1 MSSYTFLAS
10 DFPRGTLLFTFFF
23 SPLRAIP
30 GPWLART
37 TRLWELVMVSKGK
50 FNQRAIHLHE
60 KYDTDIPLGPVVR
73 TAPNNRY
80 EAFSEP
86 HNQTLF
92 SFRDTKAHAK
102 SRRSMASLYSMTTLI
117 SYEYAVDHQNTV
129 LREEMLKFANKK
141 THVSLPQFL
150 QFYAFD
156 VISEITSATDVKF
169 LPSLGSFSLMHLT
182 SDSPY
187 FFLIDMLDKSF
198 STSSKFGLLPELWP
212 SILKRLRFFNKP
224 SPVTLLNISE
234 GYLAKYCEESRAI
247 KGNTNDEPLV
257 AKIIGLKGKDKM
269 TRRDAIGVCSN
280 NIAAGSDTTAITL
293 SSALYH
299 IYKDPKILQ
308 RPKYAISLSG
318 GKGSPASASRCRVPL
333 VRVVPEGGAE
343 INGYFVPE
351 GTEVGVNAWA
361 LNYNEVVYGHDAHV
375 FRPERWFASTPG
387 TASSAVS
394 LLAFGGG
401 AWTCIGKNIS
411 LLEMYK
417 VLPQIVH
424 EFNIEISED
433 TMPWST
439 ECNWF
444 VKQKYL
450 ISVKLRERGLSND
463 HYRKPMV

>member
-50 FNQRAIHLHE
+50 FNQRAIHLHK

-117 SYEYAVDHQNTV
+117 SP
-129 LREEMLKFANKK
+129 MFPCP
-141 THVSLPQFL
+141 SFSSSMP
-150 QFYAFD
+150 FD

-224 SPVTLLNISE
+224 SPVNLLNFSE

>member
-10 DFPRGTLLFTFFF
+10 DFPRDLLLLTITCYPR
-23 SPLRAIP
+23 SLAGKDHPVVGISHGQQGSRRDDMPLSLY
-30 GPWLART
+30 GL
-37 TRLWELVMVSKGK
+37 
-50 FNQRAIHLHE
+50 
-60 KYDTDIPLGPVVR
+60 DTDIPLGPVVR
-73 TAPNNRY
+73 IAPNNRY

-156 VISEITSATDVKF
+156 VISEITF
-169 LPSLGSFSLMHLT
+169 GESFSLMHLT

-234 GYLAKYCEESRAI
+234 GYLAKHCEESRAI

-257 AKIIGLKGKDKM
+257 AKIIGLEGKDKM

-280 NIAAGSDTTAITL
+280 NVAAGSDTTAITL

-361 LNYNEVVYGHDAHV
+361 LNYNEDVYGHDAHV

-401 AWTCIGKNIS
+401 ARTCIGKNIS

-417 VLPQIVH
+417 VLPQILR